1 MVFGL
6 CVCLCVSAWR
16 SEADSRCRSAVQLK
30 AVLTVEQ
37 AGGQQGALVLWGAA
51 VDWLH
56 RFNRDR
62 GRHTHLY
69 RHLGHVSC
77 I

>member
-1 MVFGL
+1 MSV
-6 CVCLCVSAWR
+6 WR

-56 RFNRDR
+56 RLSRDR
-62 GRHTHLY
+62 GTHTHTEDDDEVLMK
-69 RHLGHVSC
+69 HVAAQMYETE
-77 I
+77 